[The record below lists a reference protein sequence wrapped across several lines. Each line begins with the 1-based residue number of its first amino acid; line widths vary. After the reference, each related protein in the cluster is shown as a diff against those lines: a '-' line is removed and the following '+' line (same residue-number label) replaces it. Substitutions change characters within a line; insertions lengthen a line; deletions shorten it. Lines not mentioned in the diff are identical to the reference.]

1 MSASRGAIRRP
12 VRYAGRMARKKAPT
26 KKAKDRVKPRSSAI
40 EDDLVGKRIKIERA
54 TWDAISLMAREQ
66 MKDLDEITEE
76 AFRDLLKK
84 NGRTADFR
92 EALKMSARQA
102 GGKAKDAQPSGK
114 PSDRR
119 KRGRTR

>member
-1 MSASRGAIRRP
+1 MAKKKTRASR
-12 VRYAGRMARKKAPT
+12 AGRSTTNAP
-26 KKAKDRVKPRSSAI
+26 
-40 EDDLVGKRIKIERA
+40 DDLVGKRIRIERA

-84 NGRTADFR
+84 YGRTADFR

-102 GGKAKDAQPSGK
+102 ETKQALGK
-114 PSDRR
+114 R
-119 KRGRTR
+119 KR

>member
-1 MSASRGAIRRP
+1 
-12 VRYAGRMARKKAPT
+12 MARKKST
-26 KKAKDRVKPRSSAI
+26 TGKAKDRAISGGSSI
-40 EDDLVGKRIKIERA
+40 DDDLVGKRIRIERA
-54 TWDAISLMAREQ
+54 TFDAISLMMREQ

-84 NGRTADFR
+84 YGRTADFR

-102 GGKAKDAQPSGK
+102 GRKTEDARPGSK

-119 KRGRTR
+119 KRSRTR

>member
-1 MSASRGAIRRP
+1 M
-12 VRYAGRMARKKAPT
+12 RYAHRMARKTATTPKARKTRPP
-26 KKAKDRVKPRSSAI
+26 AG
-40 EDDLVGKRIKIERA
+40 DDLVGKRIRIERA

-102 GGKAKDAQPSGK
+102 RKTPAGEKAVKSAGLKKQANKS
-114 PSDRR
+114 S
-119 KRGRTR
+119 

>member
-1 MSASRGAIRRP
+1 MAKKKTRASR
-12 VRYAGRMARKKAPT
+12 AGRSTTTAP
-26 KKAKDRVKPRSSAI
+26 
-40 EDDLVGKRIKIERA
+40 DDLVGKRIRIERA

-84 NGRTADFR
+84 YGRTADFR

-102 GGKAKDAQPSGK
+102 ETKQALGK
-114 PSDRR
+114 R
-119 KRGRTR
+119 KR

>member
-1 MSASRGAIRRP
+1 
-12 VRYAGRMARKKAPT
+12 MARKKT
-26 KKAKDRVKPRSSAI
+26 TAKNSRSRAKPRGSSVD
-40 EDDLVGKRIKIERA
+40 DDLVGKRIRIERA
-54 TWDAISLMAREQ
+54 TFDAISLMAREQ

-102 GGKAKDAQPSGK
+102 SRGTEGK
-114 PSDRR
+114 PTARR
-119 KRGRTR
+119 SRGRR

>member
-1 MSASRGAIRRP
+1 MANKKSPAPKARKTSASSG
-12 VRYAGRMARKKAPT
+12 
-26 KKAKDRVKPRSSAI
+26 
-40 EDDLVGKRIKIERA
+40 DDLVGKRIRIDRA

-92 EALKMSARQA
+92 EALKMSSRQA
-102 GGKAKDAQPSGK
+102 AKTPAGKTAAEKRAA
-114 PSDRR
+114 R
-119 KRGRTR
+119 KT